1 MTHLSEEQLH
11 NLDHDT
17 LVILF
22 SSLQNQIELLDKHNQ
37 KLSEQLSAAED
48 NTAKLMKQVELLTE
62 QVRLANQRHF
72 GKKSEKA
79 LLAEA
84 DGQMSLFEFYGGD
97 AFNEAE
103 INSDDSNEPTIDEIT
118 VTYTRK
124 KKSGKRD
131 DDLKGLP
138 VRVFNHTISDEELAR
153 EFPNGYR
160 ELPDEVYKR
169 LFVIPRTFFCDEH
182 HVHVYVSKD
191 DSDHILRADRPAD
204 VFRNSIATPS
214 LLAAIINAKYG
225 QALPLDRQSKAFK
238 QEGINLETNTLSN
251 WVINSSDTYLSLIY
265 NRMKQLMS
273 DSKVIH
279 ADETPVDVMR
289 MDGSNSGNK
298 TYMWVYRNR
307 PLRTSPPMVL
317 FDWQP
322 SRKPEHPREFL
333 KDFNGTIVT
342 DGYQVYHKLEKE
354 RDNLKVAGCWIHY
367 SRNIVIPG
375 EMLKYA

>member
-1 MTHLSEEQLH
+1 M
-11 NLDHDT
+11 
-17 LVILF
+17 
-22 SSLQNQIELLDKHNQ
+22 
-37 KLSEQLSAAED
+37 
-48 NTAKLMKQVELLTE
+48 
-62 QVRLANQRHF
+62 
-72 GKKSEKA
+72 
-79 LLAEA
+79 
-84 DGQMSLFEFYGGD
+84 
-97 AFNEAE
+97 
-103 INSDDSNEPTIDEIT
+103 
-118 VTYTRK
+118 
-124 KKSGKRD
+124 
-131 DDLKGLP
+131 
-138 VRVFNHTISDEELAR
+138 
-153 EFPNGYR
+153 
-160 ELPDEVYKR
+160 
-169 LFVIPRTFFCDEH
+169 
-182 HVHVYVSKD
+182 YVSKD

-354 RDNLKVAGCWIHY
+354 RDNLKVAGCWIHA
-367 SRNIVIPG
+367 RR
-375 EMLKYA
+375 KYAELIKSEGKAISNDSIASKAYNMITSIMHEDNKYDDLPKKDRERNRKLTLKPMVNDYFAWIKEKYPLVAPQSALGKALFYSINQEQYLRLFLKDGDIPMDNNYALYTGYFYPHLSSMIA